1 MENRDPEDKAT
12 RKFLSQFEG
21 WELAFWKDALTPG
34 IGPSDHALAKEYFKR
49 GWEAKG
55 KDSE

>member
-1 MENRDPEDKAT
+1 MIEESMEKSTE
-12 RKFLSQFEG
+12 KFLSQFEG

-49 GWEAKG
+49 GWEAKE
-55 KDSE
+55 KIDE